1 MKVEEKESGKGITN
15 GRTMTVTVDGNTVS
29 GTDWNSKNNKNPY
42 EIDDA
47 KKLTINNS
55 RKISITGTKIWKD
68 QNNACNRRPDA
79 ADPKKVVLTV
89 LANGKQVTP
98 QPKVTWDTT
107 NDGTGTW
114 TYKIEGLAK
123 EDANGPIEYTVKEEK
138 VLGYQAAY
146 EQQTKDAK
154 GNIIQ
159 NITNSM
165 LKASYKIE
173 KSRLTN
179 ATENGKTGTWGFVK
193 GDPVEYQV
201 TVENTGDL
209 ELTMDVTDVF
219 TDSALFKELKAD
231 KAATGTGVKDNG
243 PCAAAV
249 GVGRNVTIQPGKKA
263 TITFTAIVD
272 TDQVFTDEAANR
284 DWTKSDN
291 EGAKGYVNTATASN
305 VKAREE
311 VDGGKDIIYTKDG
324 SNGTQQYP
332 NNNDGSNELA
342 DKTDVVKTPVRPK
355 IGYEIAKFRID
366 APEKPGTNP
375 KKYGFKRGDT
385 VTYTLTVKNTGTADL
400 TMDVKDEFADSKY
413 FTDLTYTEVK
423 AGKDSAASDVA
434 WNNNAGGGAT
444 ATAPNITVKAGK
456 TAVIIVTAKVAQD
469 TPEKLSDTTEYRKDP
484 QSKGY
489 LNTMTAINV
498 KGTYTDKDDKGN
510 DKSVVVTEKE
520 FPTELADKKDTC
532 TTPVQ
537 VPGTPGTPDTPSGS
551 TNEHKGGRT
560 GKTTKVQVA
569 APKTGDSANLIL
581 YGGIAMV
588 SLVLLLGVLIIF
600 LVKRRHK

>member
-15 GRTMTVTVDGNTVS
+15 GLTMTVTVDGNTVS

-55 RKISITGTKIWKD
+55 RKISITGTKTWKD

-89 LANGKQVTP
+89 LANGKQATP

-138 VLGYQAAY
+138 VPGYQAAY

-209 ELTMDVTDVF
+209 ELTMDVTDV
-219 TDSALFKELKAD
+219 
-231 KAATGTGVKDNG
+231 
-243 PCAAAV
+243 
-249 GVGRNVTIQPGKKA
+249 
-263 TITFTAIVD
+263 
-272 TDQVFTDEAANR
+272 
-284 DWTKSDN
+284 
-291 EGAKGYVNTATASN
+291 
-305 VKAREE
+305 
-311 VDGGKDIIYTKDG
+311 
-324 SNGTQQYP
+324 
-332 NNNDGSNELA
+332 
-342 DKTDVVKTPVRPK
+342 VKTPVRPK
-355 IGYEIAKFRID
+355 IGYEIAKSRID

-444 ATAPNITVKAGK
+444 ATAPNITV
-456 TAVIIVTAKVAQD
+456 TAKVAQD

-537 VPGTPGTPDTPSGS
+537 VPGTLGTPGTPGTPDSPGTPNSPSGS

>member
-1 MKVEEKESGKGITN
+1 
-15 GRTMTVTVDGNTVS
+15 MTVTVDGNTVS

-138 VLGYQAAY
+138 VPGYQAAY

-173 KSRLTN
+173 ESRLTN

-209 ELTMDVTDVF
+209 E
-219 TDSALFKELKAD
+219 
-231 KAATGTGVKDNG
+231 
-243 PCAAAV
+243 
-249 GVGRNVTIQPGKKA
+249 
-263 TITFTAIVD
+263 
-272 TDQVFTDEAANR
+272 
-284 DWTKSDN
+284 
-291 EGAKGYVNTATASN
+291 
-305 VKAREE
+305 
-311 VDGGKDIIYTKDG
+311 
-324 SNGTQQYP
+324 
-332 NNNDGSNELA
+332 
-342 DKTDVVKTPVRPK
+342 
-355 IGYEIAKFRID
+355 
-366 APEKPGTNP
+366 
-375 KKYGFKRGDT
+375 
-385 VTYTLTVKNTGTADL
+385 L

-520 FPTELADKKDTC
+520 FPTELADKKDIC

-537 VPGTPGTPDTPSGS
+537 VPGTLGTPGTPDSPSGS

-569 APKTGDSANLIL
+569 ATKTGDSANLIL

-588 SLVLLLGVLIIF
+588 SLVLLQGVLIIF

>member
-15 GRTMTVTVDGNTVS
+15 GLTMTVTVDGNTVS
-29 GTDWNSKNNKNPY
+29 GTDWNSKNNKNSY

-55 RKISITGTKIWKD
+55 RKISITGTKTWKD

-89 LANGKQVTP
+89 LANGKQATP

-138 VLGYQAAY
+138 VPGYQAAY
-146 EQQTKDAK
+146 EQQTK
-154 GNIIQ
+154 
-159 NITNSM
+159 
-165 LKASYKIE
+165 
-173 KSRLTN
+173 
-179 ATENGKTGTWGFVK
+179 
-193 GDPVEYQV
+193 
-201 TVENTGDL
+201 
-209 ELTMDVTDVF
+209 
-219 TDSALFKELKAD
+219 
-231 KAATGTGVKDNG
+231 
-243 PCAAAV
+243 
-249 GVGRNVTIQPGKKA
+249 
-263 TITFTAIVD
+263 
-272 TDQVFTDEAANR
+272 
-284 DWTKSDN
+284 
-291 EGAKGYVNTATASN
+291 
-305 VKAREE
+305 
-311 VDGGKDIIYTKDG
+311 
-324 SNGTQQYP
+324 
-332 NNNDGSNELA
+332 
-342 DKTDVVKTPVRPK
+342 
-355 IGYEIAKFRID
+355 
-366 APEKPGTNP
+366 
-375 KKYGFKRGDT
+375 
-385 VTYTLTVKNTGTADL
+385 
-400 TMDVKDEFADSKY
+400 
-413 FTDLTYTEVK
+413 
-423 AGKDSAASDVA
+423 
-434 WNNNAGGGAT
+434 
-444 ATAPNITVKAGK
+444 AGK
-456 TAVIIVTAKVAQD
+456 TEVIIVTAKVAQD

-520 FPTELADKKDTC
+520 FPTELADKKATC
-532 TTPVQ
+532 TTP
-537 VPGTPGTPDTPSGS
+537 
-551 TNEHKGGRT
+551 
-560 GKTTKVQVA
+560 VQVA